1 MQFYTSELRAS
12 LGLRWKEFLKK
23 KKKKK
28 RKKKNL
34 IFKLFLKRSF
44 KLFREKN
51 SKKCFLSFLL
61 NGRIFAWYNFVCTK
75 STF

>member
-28 RKKKNL
+28 K
-34 IFKLFLKRSF
+34 
-44 KLFREKN
+44 EKE
-51 SKKCFLSFLL
+51 KPHF
-61 NGRIFAWYNFVCTK
+61 
-75 STF
+75 

>member
-28 RKKKNL
+28 GKRKT
-34 IFKLFLKRSF
+34 S
-44 KLFREKN
+44 
-51 SKKCFLSFLL
+51 FLSF
-61 NGRIFAWYNFVCTK
+61 
-75 STF
+75 S